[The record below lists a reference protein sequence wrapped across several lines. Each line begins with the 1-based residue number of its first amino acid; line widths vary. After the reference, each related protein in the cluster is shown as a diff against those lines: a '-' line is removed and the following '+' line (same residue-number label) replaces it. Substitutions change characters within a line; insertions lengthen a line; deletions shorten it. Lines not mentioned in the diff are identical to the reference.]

1 MNCNC
6 RRGVTVSLE
15 KKKKHT
21 HFAEY
26 VYRMD
31 FIFAIAFYLSL
42 LFGYFSICW
51 SDTGSILGGFLS
63 NLYYWIG
70 FVVVLFGLIREF
82 FRTPTFK
89 IEPTRITSYDFF
101 HREMC
106 SVDLTK
112 EVYYSYHCFDEYVEI
127 KLSNQDFYDDKVK
140 PRHYTL
146 SYIRSYSEVYL
157 PLVGDVVSE
166 FPKRDWHF
174 VPGGAV
180 IVRHRDLRTSI
191 TTYKV
196 LYVIVIVLMV
206 LALAGA
212 VYFFPLPY
220 SKSTSDYEVE
230 SVSSTVLCDRTSPEV
245 QFDTIYYDA
254 EEEFVVAWSR
264 EFVVS
269 KEHNTVMDVNEFF
282 ESKYP
287 GITSFDFVATETYE
301 DEANYY
307 YVINILHLNNSV
319 AGTKVSNTFFVYLP
333 YYEGDTFLTDAANEL
348 KSSGS
353 HHMSGK
359 DLKQYHLHAPTNKEI
374 FANTT
379 VI

>member
-1 MNCNC
+1 
-6 RRGVTVSLE
+6 
-15 KKKKHT
+15 
-21 HFAEY
+21 
-26 VYRMD
+26 
-31 FIFAIAFYLSL
+31 
-42 LFGYFSICW
+42 
-51 SDTGSILGGFLS
+51 
-63 NLYYWIG
+63 
-70 FVVVLFGLIREF
+70 
-82 FRTPTFK
+82 
-89 IEPTRITSYDFF
+89 
-101 HREMC
+101 MC

-282 ESKYP
+282 DSKYP
-287 GITSFDFVATETYE
+287 GITSFGFVATETYE

-359 DLKQYHLHAPTNKEI
+359 DMKQYHLHAPTNKEI

-379 VI
+379 LI

>member
-166 FPKRDWHF
+166 FPKRDWH
-174 VPGGAV
+174 V
-180 IVRHRDLRTSI
+180 
-191 TTYKV
+191 
-196 LYVIVIVLMV
+196 
-206 LALAGA
+206 
-212 VYFFPLPY
+212 
-220 SKSTSDYEVE
+220 
-230 SVSSTVLCDRTSPEV
+230 
-245 QFDTIYYDA
+245 
-254 EEEFVVAWSR
+254 
-264 EFVVS
+264 
-269 KEHNTVMDVNEFF
+269 
-282 ESKYP
+282 
-287 GITSFDFVATETYE
+287 
-301 DEANYY
+301 
-307 YVINILHLNNSV
+307 
-319 AGTKVSNTFFVYLP
+319 
-333 YYEGDTFLTDAANEL
+333 
-348 KSSGS
+348 
-353 HHMSGK
+353 
-359 DLKQYHLHAPTNKEI
+359 
-374 FANTT
+374 
-379 VI
+379 